1 MKRSLINQM
10 CQEAKDVFEKHG
22 WTLPPAPKWDFS
34 DFGKN
39 DLDNYALVLVNLA
52 EEKEYCEKLMYARC
66 GQYTPC
72 HCHKFKKE
80 DIICR
85 HGKFLVRVWDC
96 PEKTN
101 GKTVVLNIN
110 GNPTELIS
118 GADVI
123 IPAGSRITLT
133 KGIYHEFTPVEPET
147 IIGEVSTA
155 NDDVNDNFFT
165 DPEIGR
171 FPEVEEDE
179 PVKFKL
185 L

>member
-1 MKRSLINQM
+1 MKRSKINEM
-10 CQEAKDVFEKHG
+10 CQEAKNVFEKHG
-22 WTLPPAPKWDFS
+22 WVLPPEPKWDFT

-39 DLDNYALVLVNLA
+39 DIDNAALVLVNLA
-52 EEKEYCEKLMYARC
+52 EEKEYCEKLMYARV
-66 GQYTPC
+66 GQYTLC
-72 HCHKFKKE
+72 HAHKQKKE

-85 HGKFLVRVWDC
+85 HGKFIVRLWDSPAC
-96 PEKTN
+96 EN
-101 GKTVVLNIN
+101 GKKIYLNIN
-110 GNPTELIS
+110 GKRAELVS
-118 GADVI
+118 GADVE

-133 KGIYHEFTPVEPET
+133 PGTYHEFVPAVPET

-155 NDDVNDNFFT
+155 NDDVNDNYFT

-171 FPEVEEDE
+171 FPEIEEDE